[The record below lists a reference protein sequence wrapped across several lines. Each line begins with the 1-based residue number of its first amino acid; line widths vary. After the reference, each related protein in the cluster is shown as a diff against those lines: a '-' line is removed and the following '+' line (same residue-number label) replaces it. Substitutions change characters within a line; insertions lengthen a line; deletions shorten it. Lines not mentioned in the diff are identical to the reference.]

1 VSRRPPLVSLLLA
14 SHPVPGAAVTIVTAV
29 LAAAV
34 GLDLRR
40 IAVLVLVMAADQ
52 LAVGWSND
60 AIDADRD
67 RVAGRSDKPIATG
80 RIERRTVALAATVG
94 GAAALAGAFV
104 LGPAAGGWHAVF
116 LLSALAYNAGLKR
129 TVFSVAPYLLSFGLL
144 PVLVAASA
152 EPVRIAAPWAMGA
165 GALLGVAA
173 HFANVLPDLD
183 DDERTG
189 VRGLPHRLGARATGV
204 LAFVALLAAAALVAT
219 GAPSLETAAAL
230 IAVEVLSV
238 LGVLLVLRRSF
249 GRILFVLILVSA
261 VALVVG
267 LSFAGSSISTTA

>member
-1 VSRRPPLVSLLLA
+1 VVSLLLA
-14 SHPVPGAAVTIVTAV
+14 SHPVPGAAVTVVTAV

-67 RVAGRSDKPIATG
+67 RVAARADKPIATG
-80 RIERRTVALAATVG
+80 RIERRTVALAAVVS

-104 LGPAAGGWHAVF
+104 LGVPAGGWHAVF
-116 LLSALAYNAGLKR
+116 FLSALAYNAGLKR
-129 TVFSVAPYLLSFGLL
+129 TVFSVVPYLLSFGLL

-152 EPVRIAAPWAMGA
+152 EPARTAAPWAMGA

-238 LGVLLVLRRSF
+238 LGVLLVLRRRF